1 MIRARTSVHTMEL
14 IATDNAAICL
24 FPISETAREIHMQ
37 WPEITDADL
46 NAFVDLEL
54 DAHDLMLVMVHLLA
68 EPEAA
73 RRVAAYA
80 RQRNT
85 LAALRAQMDAHRSN
99 RRLEYLEDE
108 LCQLM
113 RQQTEKGHSSVALGD
128 GAADEPRT
136 GTPST
141 VVGANRLVM
150 GGPSRRQRRRKSR
163 ADRGSPVRTSGRV
176 RRAHG
181 ADRGNRK

>member
-24 FPISETAREIHMQ
+24 FPMSETAREIHMQ

-54 DAHDLMLVMVHLLA
+54 DAHDLMRVTVHLLA

-73 RRVAAYA
+73 RRVRAYA

-85 LAALRAQMDAHRSN
+85 LAALRAEIDAHRSN
-99 RRLEYLEDE
+99 RWLEHLEDE

-113 RQQTEKGHSSVALGD
+113 RQQTEKGHGSVRLGD

-136 GTPST
+136 ATPST
-141 VVGANRLVM
+141 VVGASHLAM
-150 GGPSRRQRRRKSR
+150 GWESRRRRRGGSR
-163 ADRGSPVRTSGRV
+163 ADRDAPARTSGRA
-176 RRAHG
+176 RRASN
-181 ADRGNRK
+181 ADGGNRT